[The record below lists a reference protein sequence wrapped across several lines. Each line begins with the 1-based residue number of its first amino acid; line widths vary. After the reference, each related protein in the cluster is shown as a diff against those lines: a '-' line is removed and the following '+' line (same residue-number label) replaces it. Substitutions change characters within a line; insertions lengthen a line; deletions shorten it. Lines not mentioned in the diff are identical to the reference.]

1 MKIKTVSSDL
11 QNMSQSGD
19 AILKSLQNNSF
30 SLADIIVRESIQN
43 SLDASKPRSE
53 QTNVDFKLGDFNDRE
68 LNSESQKG

>member
-30 SLADIIVRESIQN
+30 SLADIIVRNPFKILLMRL
-43 SLDASKPRSE
+43 SLGLSKRMLILSWE
-53 QTNVDFKLGDFNDRE
+53 ILMLEN
-68 LNSESQKG
+68 